1 MAAYSDAPSKV
12 AASSC
17 FHCGNQFSYQPIVS
31 TLFKDKV
38 FCCTGCKSV
47 YELLEEKGLCQ
58 YYDLNNNQGQSFSEM
73 RSDLR
78 FGFLDE
84 PAIAKSLLSFD
95 SAEQAVLSFHLPQMH
110 CSACIYLLEN
120 FHRLVEGV
128 LAARVDFPRRQLRL
142 DFDPRILSVRK
153 IVETLTAIGYEPQL
167 NMAVNQKKAVDKES
181 RHMLYRI
188 GIAGFCF
195 GNLMLLG
202 FPEYLAEDGLNS
214 PMIERAISI
223 LNVLLIVPVV
233 TYVSKDYYISALAG
247 LKQKIL
253 NIDVPISLG
262 ILALFFQSLY
272 ETLSATGSGYYDSLG
287 GLLFFLM
294 LGKYLQRKTFNRL
307 SFEHDYRSFFP
318 LASIKIVNGKEE
330 SINITQLVPGDYV
343 LVRNEEIV
351 PADAVL
357 VSDKTLMDYSFVT
370 GESHPVEKFRGDI
383 LFAGGKVIGGA
394 VEAEVLKPASQ
405 SYLTQLWN
413 DEAFKK
419 LVDQPYQNITDR
431 ISKVFTPLV
440 LALAIGGF
448 AFWSISSLPLAIR
461 VLVSVL
467 IIACPCA
474 LALSAPFTYST
485 MMHRLGL
492 QHLYLKNPDVIDRLT
507 RIDTVVLDKTGT
519 LTQTD
524 LQTIDSS
531 KLFLSDEDKELVKS
545 ACRNSTH
552 PLSKLL
558 YQYLPGN
565 GSKKVDLFDEIKG
578 RGILAIIDGQEVTI
592 GSRTFVMEGLPQSG
606 NPGLTAV
613 YIAIN
618 NEVRGYVSF
627 TNAWRSGLEEA
638 ASLLAARYRVVILSG
653 DNDSEAP
660 RLRQMFGTNTVMY
673 FNQSPSDKL
682 QKIQELQAQ
691 GRRVL
696 MVGDGL
702 NDAGA
707 LKKAEVGM
715 AVAEDSSQ
723 FSPASDAILEGAKV
737 PFLPVLLQY
746 ATNSRKIL
754 RNNLMMSLGYNA
766 VGLSFALSGS
776 LSPLVSAIMMP
787 LSTITVVSLAVGQA
801 HYRASRLDASMLKRK
816 K

>member
-1 MAAYSDAPSKV
+1 MAIYSDAPS
-12 AASSC
+12 AITSYSC
-17 FHCGNQFSYQPIVS
+17 HHCGNVFQYKPIKS
-31 TLFKDKV
+31 TLFQEKN

-47 YELLEEKGLCQ
+47 YELLEDKGLCQ
-58 YYDLNNNQGQSFSEM
+58 YYQLNNHQGQSFAEM
-73 RSDLR
+73 RADLR

-84 PAIAKSLLSFD
+84 PTVANSLLSFQ
-95 SAEQAVLSFHLPQMH
+95 SNERAVVNFHLPQMH
-110 CSACIYLLEN
+110 CSACIYLLEH
-120 FHRLVEGV
+120 FHKLVPGV
-128 LAARVDFPRRQLRL
+128 LACRVDFPKRQWRL
-142 DFDPRILSVRK
+142 DFDPRLLSVRT
-153 IVETLTAIGYEPQL
+153 IVETLTTVGYEPQL
-167 NMAVNQKKAVDKES
+167 NMAFHEQKASDKEDK
-181 RHMLYRI
+181 HMLYRI

-202 FPEYLAEDGLNS
+202 FPEYLAENGLNS
-214 PMIERAISI
+214 PLIERAISI
-223 LNVLLIVPVV
+223 LNVLLIIPVV
-233 TYVSKDYYISALAG
+233 TYVAKDYYVSAWAG
-247 LKQKIL
+247 LKQRTL
-253 NIDVPISLG
+253 NIDIPISLG

-272 ETLSATGSGYYDSLG
+272 ETLTATGPGYFDSFG

-294 LGKYLQRKTFNRL
+294 IGKYLQRKTFDKL

-318 LASIKIVNGKEE
+318 LASMKIVNGKEE
-330 SINITQLVPGDYV
+330 SVNISQLIPGDHI

-351 PADAVL
+351 PADSVL
-357 VSDKTLMDYSFVT
+357 ISDKTLMDYSFVT

-394 VEAEVLKPASQ
+394 VEAEVLKPSSQ

-419 LVDQPYQNITDR
+419 AANQHYKNITDR
-431 ISKVFTPLV
+431 ISIVFTPLV
-440 LALAIGGF
+440 LFLAIGGF
-448 AFWSISSLPLAIR
+448 AFWSFTSIPTAIT

-485 MMHRLGL
+485 MMHRFGL

-507 RIDTVVLDKTGT
+507 RIDTIVLDKTGT
-519 LTQTD
+519 LTHTD

-531 KLFLSDEDKELVKS
+531 QLYLNEEEKDWVKT

-558 YQYLPGN
+558 YQHLSGN
-565 GSKKVDLFDEIKG
+565 GNAQVDLFDEIKG
-578 RGILAIIDGQEVTI
+578 RGISAVINGHSVTI
-592 GSRTFVMEGLPQSG
+592 GSRSFVMEGLPQTGS
-606 NPGLTAV
+606 PGLTTVYLAV
-613 YIAIN
+613 DQV
-618 NEVRGYVSF
+618 VRGYVCF
-627 TNAWRSGLEEA
+627 TNAWRNGLEQA
-638 ASLLAARYRVVILSG
+638 AALLSSKYRVIILSG

-660 RLRQMFGTNTVMY
+660 RLRQMFGAKTVMY
-673 FNQSPSDKL
+673 FNQSPTDKL
-682 QKIQELQAQ
+682 NRIQQLQSL
-691 GRRVL
+691 GYSVL

-715 AVAEDSSQ
+715 AVAEDSTQ
-723 FSPASDAILEGAKV
+723 FSPASDAILEGTRV
-737 PFLPVLLQY
+737 PHLPQLLNY
-746 ATNSRKIL
+746 ARSSRIIL
-754 RNNLMMSLGYNA
+754 SNNLCISLAYNV

-787 LSTITVVSLAVGQA
+787 LSTITVVSLAVSQA
-801 HYRASRLDASMLKRK
+801 HYRASKLDKQLLKHS
-816 K
+816 